1 MRGASR
7 RETASVERAVRTA
20 PTVSIEV
27 LLGTGD
33 AGGGALEKQVAFSD
47 EMQYEAFTFN
57 PSFECFGPVA
67 SAGAGDS
74 AGGPGG
80 DAPSC
85 GDGGG
90 RTRPRIFGR
99 APG

>member
-1 MRGASR
+1 MI
-7 RETASVERAVRTA
+7 ASVERAVRTA

-33 AGGGALEKQVAFSD
+33 VGGVALEKQVALSN

-74 AGGPGG
+74 ARGPGG
-80 DAPSC
+80 DAPLC
-85 GDGGG
+85 RDRGG
-90 RTRPRIFGR
+90 RTR